1 MEGTFRQRHE
11 LLCKLVPKNGHRACG
26 LSLPVS
32 ECQIAESLIHNSLG
46 TVFGWSEA
54 ANPQPPLTSA
64 V

>member
-32 ECQIAESLIHNSLG
+32 ECQIANALIHSDE
-46 TVFGWSEA
+46 TIFRVPEKSHFR
-54 ANPQPPLTSA
+54 
-64 V
+64 